1 MRTSTQ
7 MCANTPAA
15 RHRGRVE
22 AKMDHLACFV
32 PGMLALGV
40 SHGAV
45 TGSKAKHYQAVAANL
60 TYTCY
65 QMYKQQPTGV
75 LSAYSSAPV
84 STQDGITSSGI
95 GLADS

>member
-1 MRTSTQ
+1 
-7 MCANTPAA
+7 
-15 RHRGRVE
+15 
-22 AKMDHLACFV
+22 MDHLACFV

-45 TGSKAKHYQAVAANL
+45 TGSKAKQYQAVAANM

-75 LSAYSSAPV
+75 A
-84 STQDGITSSGI
+84 TSCSP
-95 GLADS
+95 